1 LIISYIKMNNL
12 FITFEGGD
20 GSGKSTQVNLL
31 KDYLD
36 NLNFETIK
44 TREPG
49 GTPSAEILR
58 DLLTTGE
65 VEKWAPMSEAL
76 LMWASRYEH
85 LIQVI
90 EPALNSG
97 KNVICD
103 RFYDSTYAYQ
113 GVAHNLGIDKM
124 EKLKK
129 IIIGDIEPDITFV
142 LDIDPKVGLKRSLDR
157 SDKENRFESYNID
170 FHNNIRR
177 AFLEIAKKN
186 KDRCIVV
193 DAALNEQEINNLIIT
208 VIDNLIA
215 DK

>member
-1 LIISYIKMNNL
+1 MNNL

-65 VEKWAPMSEAL
+65 LEKWTPMSEAL

-113 GVAHNLGIDKM
+113 GIAHNLGIDEMK
-124 EKLKK
+124 KLKK
-129 IIIGDIEPDITFV
+129 IIIGNIEPDVTFV

-157 SDKENRFESYNID
+157 SNQENRFESYNID
-170 FHNNIRR
+170 FHNKIRS

-186 KDRCIVV
+186 KNRCIVV
-193 DAALNEQEINNLIIT
+193 DASLNEQEINNLIIT
-208 VIDNLIA
+208 VIDNLIT

>member
-1 LIISYIKMNNL
+1 MNNL
-12 FITFEGGD
+12 FITFEGGE

-65 VEKWAPMSEAL
+65 VEKWTPMSEAL

-129 IIIGDIEPDITFV
+129 IIIGDIEPDVTFV

-157 SDKENRFESYNID
+157 SNQENRFESYKID
-170 FHNNIRR
+170 FHNKIRS

-186 KDRCIVV
+186 KNRCVVV
-193 DAALNEQEINNLIIT
+193 DASLNEQEINNLIIT
-208 VIDNLIA
+208 VIDNLIT

>member
-1 LIISYIKMNNL
+1 MNNL

-65 VEKWAPMSEAL
+65 VEKWTPMSEAL

-129 IIIGDIEPDITFV
+129 IIIGDIEPDVTFI

-157 SDKENRFESYNID
+157 SNQENRFESYNID
-170 FHNNIRR
+170 FHNNIRN

-186 KDRCIVV
+186 KDRCVV
-193 DAALNEQEINNLIIT
+193 IDASLNEQEINNLIIT
-208 VIDNLIA
+208 VIDNLIT
-215 DK
+215 DKQEE

>member
-1 LIISYIKMNNL
+1 MNNL

-65 VEKWAPMSEAL
+65 VEKWTPMSEAL

-129 IIIGDIEPDITFV
+129 IIIGDIEPDVTFV

-157 SDKENRFESYNID
+157 SNQENRFESYNID
-170 FHNNIRR
+170 FHNQIRS

-186 KDRCIVV
+186 KNRCVVV
-193 DAALNEQEINNLIIT
+193 DASLNEQEINNLIIT
-208 VIDNLIA
+208 VIDNLIT

>member
-1 LIISYIKMNNL
+1 MNNL

-31 KDYLD
+31 KEYLD

-65 VEKWAPMSEAL
+65 VEKWTPMSEAL

-113 GVAHNLGIDKM
+113 GIAHNLGIDEM

-129 IIIGDIEPDITFV
+129 IIIGNIEPDVTFV

-157 SDKENRFESYNID
+157 SNQENRFESYNID
-170 FHNNIRR
+170 FHNKIRS

-186 KDRCIVV
+186 KNRCVVV
-193 DAALNEQEINNLIIT
+193 DASLNEQEINNLIIT
-208 VIDNLIA
+208 VIDNLIT

>member
-1 LIISYIKMNNL
+1 MNNL

-36 NLNFETIK
+36 NLSFETIK

-65 VEKWAPMSEAL
+65 VEKWTPMSEAL

-97 KNVICD
+97 KNVISD

-129 IIIGDIEPDITFV
+129 IIIGDIEPDVTFV

-157 SDKENRFESYNID
+157 SNQENRFESYNID
-170 FHNNIRR
+170 FHNKIRS

-186 KDRCIVV
+186 KNRCVVV
-193 DAALNEQEINNLIIT
+193 DASLNEQEINNLIIT
-208 VIDNLIA
+208 VIDNLIT

>member
-1 LIISYIKMNNL
+1 MNNL

-65 VEKWAPMSEAL
+65 VEKWTPMSEAL

-129 IIIGDIEPDITFV
+129 IIIGDIEPDVTFV

-157 SDKENRFESYNID
+157 SNQENRFESYNID
-170 FHNNIRR
+170 FHNKIRS
-177 AFLEIAKKN
+177 AFIEIAKKN
-186 KDRCIVV
+186 KNRCVVV
-193 DAALNEQEINNLIIT
+193 DASLNEQEINNSIIT
-208 VIDNLIA
+208 VIDNLIT

>member
-1 LIISYIKMNNL
+1 MNNL

-65 VEKWAPMSEAL
+65 VEKWTPMSEAL

-142 LDIDPKVGLKRSLDR
+142 LDIDPKAGLKRSLDR
-157 SDKENRFESYNID
+157 SNQENRFESYNID
-170 FHNNIRR
+170 FHNNIRS

-186 KDRCIVV
+186 KDRCIVI
-193 DAALNEQEINNLIIT
+193 DATLNKQEINNLIIT

-215 DK
+215 DKKEE

>member
-1 LIISYIKMNNL
+1 MNNL

-36 NLNFETIK
+36 DLNFETIK

-65 VEKWAPMSEAL
+65 VEKWTPMSEAL

-142 LDIDPKVGLKRSLDR
+142 LDIDPKAGLKRSLDR
-157 SDKENRFESYNID
+157 SNQENRFESYNID
-170 FHNNIRR
+170 FHNNIRS

-186 KDRCIVV
+186 KDRCIVI
-193 DAALNEQEINNLIIT
+193 DATLNKQEINNLIIT

-215 DK
+215 DKKEE

>member
-1 LIISYIKMNNL
+1 MNNL

-36 NLNFETIK
+36 NLSFETIK

-65 VEKWAPMSEAL
+65 VEKWTPMSEAL

-129 IIIGDIEPDITFV
+129 IIIGDIEPDVTFI

-157 SDKENRFESYNID
+157 SNQENRFESYNID
-170 FHNNIRR
+170 FHNNIRN

-186 KDRCIVV
+186 KDRCVV
-193 DAALNEQEINNLIIT
+193 IDASLNEQEINNLIIA
-208 VIDNLIA
+208 VIDNIMA

>member
-1 LIISYIKMNNL
+1 MNNL

-65 VEKWAPMSEAL
+65 VEKWTPMSEAL

-129 IIIGDIEPDITFV
+129 IIIGDIEPDVTFV

-157 SDKENRFESYNID
+157 PNQENRFESYNID
-170 FHNNIRR
+170 FHNKIRS

-186 KDRCIVV
+186 KNRCVV
-193 DAALNEQEINNLIIT
+193 IDASLTEQKINNLIIT
-208 VIDNLIA
+208 IIDNLIN

>member
-1 LIISYIKMNNL
+1 MNNL

-31 KDYLD
+31 KDYLE

-65 VEKWAPMSEAL
+65 VEKWTPMSEAL

-157 SDKENRFESYNID
+157 SNQENRFESYNID
-170 FHNNIRR
+170 FHNKIRS

-186 KDRCIVV
+186 KNRCVVV
-193 DAALNEQEINNLIIT
+193 DASLNEQEINNLIIT
-208 VIDNLIA
+208 VIDNLIT

>member
-1 LIISYIKMNNL
+1 MNNL

-36 NLNFETIK
+36 SLNFETIK

-65 VEKWAPMSEAL
+65 VEKWTPMSEAL

-129 IIIGDIEPDITFV
+129 IIIGDIEPDVTFV

-157 SDKENRFESYNID
+157 SNQENRFESYNID
-170 FHNNIRR
+170 FHNKIRS

-186 KDRCIVV
+186 KNRCVV
-193 DAALNEQEINNLIIT
+193 IDASLNEQEINNLIIT
-208 VIDNLIA
+208 VIDNLIT
-215 DK
+215 DKQEE

>member
-1 LIISYIKMNNL
+1 MNNL

-31 KDYLD
+31 KDYLE

-65 VEKWAPMSEAL
+65 VEKWTPMSEAL

-157 SDKENRFESYNID
+157 SNQENRFESYNID
-170 FHNNIRR
+170 FHNKIRS

-186 KDRCIVV
+186 KNRCVVV
-193 DAALNEQEINNLIIT
+193 DASLNEQEINNLIIT
-208 VIDNLIA
+208 VIDNLIT
-215 DK
+215 DKLEE

>member
-1 LIISYIKMNNL
+1 MNNL

-65 VEKWAPMSEAL
+65 VEKWTPMSEAL

-157 SDKENRFESYNID
+157 PNQENRFESYNID
-170 FHNNIRR
+170 FHNKIRS

-186 KDRCIVV
+186 KNRCVV
-193 DAALNEQEINNLIIT
+193 IDASLNEQKINNLIIT
-208 VIDNLIA
+208 IIDNLIN

>member
-1 LIISYIKMNNL
+1 MNNL

-65 VEKWAPMSEAL
+65 VEKWTPMSEAL

-129 IIIGDIEPDITFV
+129 IIIGDIEPDVTFV

-157 SDKENRFESYNID
+157 SNQENRFESYNID
-170 FHNNIRR
+170 FHNKIRS

-186 KDRCIVV
+186 ENRCVVV
-193 DAALNEQEINNLIIT
+193 DASLNEQEINNLIIN
-208 VIDNLIA
+208 VIDNLIT

>member
-1 LIISYIKMNNL
+1 MNNL

-65 VEKWAPMSEAL
+65 VEKWTPMSEAL

-124 EKLKK
+124 EKLKE
-129 IIIGDIEPDITFV
+129 IIIGDIEPDVTFI

-157 SDKENRFESYNID
+157 PNQENRFESYNID
-170 FHNNIRR
+170 FHNKIRS

-186 KDRCIVV
+186 KNRCVVV
-193 DAALNEQEINNLIIT
+193 DASLNEQEINNLIIT
-208 VIDNLIA
+208 VIDNLIT

>member
-1 LIISYIKMNNL
+1 MLGEKGKEKPAIL
-12 FITFEGGD
+12 DGD
-20 GSGKSTQVNLL
+20 GKIRDISSHVSDLNPH
-31 KDYLD
+31 

-65 VEKWAPMSEAL
+65 VEKWTPMSEAL

-129 IIIGDIEPDITFV
+129 IIIGDIEPDVTFI

-157 SDKENRFESYNID
+157 PNQENRFESYNID
-170 FHNNIRR
+170 FHNKIRS

-186 KDRCIVV
+186 KNRCVVV
-193 DAALNEQEINNLIIT
+193 DASLNEQEINNLIIT
-208 VIDNLIA
+208 VIDNLIT

>member
-1 LIISYIKMNNL
+1 MNNL

-36 NLNFETIK
+36 NLNFETVK

-65 VEKWAPMSEAL
+65 VEKWTPMSEAL

-142 LDIDPKVGLKRSLDR
+142 LDIDPKEGLKRSLDR
-157 SDKENRFESYNID
+157 SNQENRFESYNID
-170 FHNNIRR
+170 FHNNIRS

-186 KDRCIVV
+186 KDRCVV
-193 DAALNEQEINNLIIT
+193 IDASINEQEINNLIIN

-215 DK
+215 NK

>member
-1 LIISYIKMNNL
+1 MNNL

-20 GSGKSTQVNLL
+20 GSGKSTQANLL
-31 KDYLD
+31 KDYLE

-65 VEKWAPMSEAL
+65 VEKWTPMSEAL

-129 IIIGDIEPDITFV
+129 IIIGDIEPDVTFV

-157 SDKENRFESYNID
+157 PNQENRFESYNID
-170 FHNNIRR
+170 FHNKIRS

-186 KDRCIVV
+186 KNRCVVV
-193 DAALNEQEINNLIIT
+193 DASLNEQEIKNLIIT
-208 VIDNLIA
+208 VIDNLIT

>member
-1 LIISYIKMNNL
+1 MNNL

-65 VEKWAPMSEAL
+65 VEKWTPMSEAL

-129 IIIGDIEPDITFV
+129 IIIGDIEPDVTFV

-157 SDKENRFESYNID
+157 SNQENRFESYNID
-170 FHNNIRR
+170 FHNKIRS

-186 KDRCIVV
+186 KNRCVVV
-193 DAALNEQEINNLIIT
+193 DASLNEQEINNSIIT
-208 VIDNLIA
+208 VIDNLIT

>member
-1 LIISYIKMNNL
+1 MNNL

-65 VEKWAPMSEAL
+65 VEKWTPMSEAL

-129 IIIGDIEPDITFV
+129 IIIGDIEPDVTFV

-157 SDKENRFESYNID
+157 PNQENRFESYNID
-170 FHNNIRR
+170 FHNKIRS

-186 KDRCIVV
+186 KNRCVVV
-193 DAALNEQEINNLIIT
+193 DASLNEQEINNLIIT
-208 VIDNLIA
+208 VIDNLIT

>member
-1 LIISYIKMNNL
+1 MNNL

-31 KDYLD
+31 KEYLD

-65 VEKWAPMSEAL
+65 VEKWTPMSEAL

-129 IIIGDIEPDITFV
+129 IIIGDIEPDVTFI

-157 SDKENRFESYNID
+157 SNQENRFESYNID
-170 FHNNIRR
+170 FHNNIRN

-186 KDRCIVV
+186 KDRCVV
-193 DAALNEQEINNLIIT
+193 IDASLNEQEINNLIIA
-208 VIDNLIA
+208 VIDNIMA

>member
-1 LIISYIKMNNL
+1 MNNL

-31 KDYLD
+31 KNYLD

-65 VEKWAPMSEAL
+65 VEKWTPMSEAL

-157 SDKENRFESYNID
+157 PNQENRFESYNID
-170 FHNNIRR
+170 FHNKIRS

-186 KDRCIVV
+186 KNRCVV
-193 DAALNEQEINNLIIT
+193 IDASLNEQKINNLIIT
-208 VIDNLIA
+208 VIDNLIT

>member
-1 LIISYIKMNNL
+1 MNNL

-65 VEKWAPMSEAL
+65 VEKWTPMSEAL

-129 IIIGDIEPDITFV
+129 IIIGDIEPDVTFV

-157 SDKENRFESYNID
+157 PNQENRFESYNID
-170 FHNNIRR
+170 FHIIIRS

-186 KDRCIVV
+186 IKRCVV
-193 DAALNEQEINNLIIT
+193 IDASLNEQEINNLIIT
-208 VIDNLIA
+208 AIDNLMS

>member
-1 LIISYIKMNNL
+1 MNNL
-12 FITFEGGD
+12 FITFEGGE

-65 VEKWAPMSEAL
+65 VEKWTPMSEAL

-129 IIIGDIEPDITFV
+129 IIIGDIEPDVTFV

-157 SDKENRFESYNID
+157 PNQENRFESYNID
-170 FHNNIRR
+170 FHNKIRS

-186 KDRCIVV
+186 KNRCVVV
-193 DAALNEQEINNLIIT
+193 DASLNEQEINNLIIT
-208 VIDNLIA
+208 VIDNLIT

>member
-1 LIISYIKMNNL
+1 MNNL

-65 VEKWAPMSEAL
+65 VEKWTPMSEAL

-113 GVAHNLGIDKM
+113 GVAHNLGIDNM

-129 IIIGDIEPDITFV
+129 IIIGDIEPDVTFV

-157 SDKENRFESYNID
+157 PNQENRFESYNID
-170 FHNNIRR
+170 FHNKIRS

-186 KDRCIVV
+186 KNRCVVV
-193 DAALNEQEINNLIIT
+193 DASLNEQEINNLIIT
-208 VIDNLIA
+208 VIDNLIT

>member
-1 LIISYIKMNNL
+1 MNNL

-65 VEKWAPMSEAL
+65 VEKWTPMSEAL

-129 IIIGDIEPDITFV
+129 IIIGDIEPDVTFV

-170 FHNNIRR
+170 FHNKIRS

-186 KDRCIVV
+186 KNRCVV
-193 DAALNEQEINNLIIT
+193 IDASLNEQEINNLIIT
-208 VIDNLIA
+208 VIDNLIT
-215 DK
+215 DKQEE

>member
-1 LIISYIKMNNL
+1 MNNL

-65 VEKWAPMSEAL
+65 VEKWTPMSEAL

-142 LDIDPKVGLKRSLDR
+142 LDIDPKLGLKRSLDR
-157 SDKENRFESYNID
+157 SNQENRFESYNID
-170 FHNNIRR
+170 FHNKIRS

-186 KDRCIVV
+186 KNRCVVV
-193 DAALNEQEINNLIIT
+193 DASLNEQEINNLIIT
-208 VIDNLIA
+208 VIDNLIT

>member
-1 LIISYIKMNNL
+1 MNNL

-65 VEKWAPMSEAL
+65 VEKWTPMSEAL

-157 SDKENRFESYNID
+157 PNQENRFESYNID
-170 FHNNIRR
+170 FHNKIRS

-186 KDRCIVV
+186 KNRCVVV
-193 DAALNEQEINNLIIT
+193 DASLNEQEINNLIIT
-208 VIDNLIA
+208 VIDNLIT

>member
-1 LIISYIKMNNL
+1 MNNL

-65 VEKWAPMSEAL
+65 LEKWTPMSEAL

-129 IIIGDIEPDITFV
+129 IIIGDIEPDVTFV

-157 SDKENRFESYNID
+157 SNQENRFESYNID
-170 FHNNIRR
+170 FHNKIRS

-186 KDRCIVV
+186 KNRCVVV
-193 DAALNEQEINNLIIT
+193 DASLNEQEINNLIIT
-208 VIDNLIA
+208 VIDNLIT

>member
-1 LIISYIKMNNL
+1 MNNL

-31 KDYLD
+31 KEYLD
-36 NLNFETIK
+36 NLNYETIK

-65 VEKWAPMSEAL
+65 VEKWTPMSEAL

-129 IIIGDIEPDITFV
+129 LIIGDIEPDVTFV

-157 SDKENRFESYNID
+157 SNKENRFESYNID
-170 FHNNIRR
+170 FHNNIRN

-186 KDRCIVV
+186 NDRCIVV
-193 DAALNEQEINNLIIT
+193 DASLNEQEINSLIVN

>member
-1 LIISYIKMNNL
+1 MNNL

-65 VEKWAPMSEAL
+65 VEKWTPMSEAL
-76 LMWASRYEH
+76 LMWAARYEH

-157 SDKENRFESYNID
+157 PNQENRFESYNID
-170 FHNNIRR
+170 FHNKIRS

-186 KDRCIVV
+186 KNRCVVV
-193 DAALNEQEINNLIIT
+193 DASLNEQEINNLIIT
-208 VIDNLIA
+208 VIDNLIT

>member
-1 LIISYIKMNNL
+1 MNNL

-58 DLLTTGE
+58 NLLTTGE
-65 VEKWAPMSEAL
+65 VEKWTPMSEAL

-90 EPALNSG
+90 EPALDSG

-129 IIIGDIEPDITFV
+129 IIIGGIEPDVTFV

-157 SDKENRFESYNID
+157 SNQENRFENYNID
-170 FHNNIRR
+170 FHNKIRS

-186 KDRCIVV
+186 KNRCVVV
-193 DAALNEQEINNLIIT
+193 DASLNEQEINNLIIT
-208 VIDNLIA
+208 VIDNLIT

>member
-1 LIISYIKMNNL
+1 MNNL

-58 DLLTTGE
+58 TLLTTGE
-65 VEKWAPMSEAL
+65 VEKWTPMSEAL

-157 SDKENRFESYNID
+157 SNQENRFESYNID
-170 FHNNIRR
+170 FHNKIRS

-186 KDRCIVV
+186 KNRCVV
-193 DAALNEQEINNLIIT
+193 IDASLNEQKINNLIIT
-208 VIDNLIA
+208 IIDNLIN

>member
-1 LIISYIKMNNL
+1 MNNL

-31 KDYLD
+31 KEYLD

-58 DLLTTGE
+58 DLVTTGE
-65 VEKWAPMSEAL
+65 VGKWTPMSEAL

-90 EPALNSG
+90 EPAINSG

-157 SDKENRFESYNID
+157 SNQENRFESYNID
-170 FHNNIRR
+170 FHNKIRS

-186 KDRCIVV
+186 INRCVV
-193 DAALNEQEINNLIIT
+193 IDASLNEQEINNLIIT
-208 VIDNLIA
+208 AIDNLMS

>member
-1 LIISYIKMNNL
+1 MNNL

-31 KDYLD
+31 KDYLE

-65 VEKWAPMSEAL
+65 VEKWTPMSEAL

-113 GVAHNLGIDKM
+113 GVAHNLGLDKM

-129 IIIGDIEPDITFV
+129 IIIGDIEPDVTFV

-157 SDKENRFESYNID
+157 SNQENRFESYNID
-170 FHNNIRR
+170 FHNKIRS

-186 KDRCIVV
+186 KNRCVVV
-193 DAALNEQEINNLIIT
+193 DASLNEQEINNLIIT
-208 VIDNLIA
+208 VIDNLIT